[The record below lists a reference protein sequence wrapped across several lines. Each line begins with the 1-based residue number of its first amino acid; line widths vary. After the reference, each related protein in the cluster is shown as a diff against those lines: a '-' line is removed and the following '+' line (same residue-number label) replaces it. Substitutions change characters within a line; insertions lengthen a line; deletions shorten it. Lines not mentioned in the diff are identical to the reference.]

1 MNENHKS
8 SPRWGYLP
16 FILTGLAVVAIAVA
30 TVIEDIHVSET
41 ARRLIYGALWF
52 KLLWAAI
59 ALTGAYWL
67 YVRRLWRRL
76 PVFLLHLSLIIILLG
91 ALMTSLTGKK
101 GTIHLRQGIPAKEY
115 INSEWHSVE
124 KLPFYVRLDSFTI
137 AYYAG
142 TEAPQDY
149 ISQVTMEDRSYTIS
163 MNHIAKL
170 RGYRFFQSSYDDDM
184 QGTVLSLNYDPFG
197 TPVTYLGYGLLGL
210 SMMWVLLASRKRL
223 FVLAL
228 IAGFSFSAK
237 AVPAVP
243 AEKAAAMEREQVV
256 WNGRIAPMGTMAQE
270 LLLKLYGK
278 RSYHGLSATQ
288 VVSSMLLEPRAWSE
302 EPIIK
307 VKRGVYKRLSDY
319 VDYSGD
325 VPRLQNMEQDPKT
338 DEKVGLILMLMQGTL
353 VKAPSADA
361 VPLSE
366 KRVSAELV
374 YNHIDWTLWAMIGCF
389 LLAILAGVRELVRA
403 KAAASN
409 SSAEAFGMLQD
420 PGKGDSA
427 GRATVPFDIYVPLLL
442 ILLFLVAG
450 WCMRWYISGF
460 IPLSNGFE
468 TMYFVAMCLLAVPL
482 FVRRTLFISVFS
494 AAFVLLVSHLGEVNP
509 RITPLMPVLHS
520 PWLSAHV
527 SIIMMSYAL
536 LVLSIVERRLLRLAV
551 FFLAAGIFLGAIWA
565 NVSWGTYWSWDPKES
580 WALVT
585 LLVYSVPLHGESL
598 PWFRSTRNYRIY
610 SLMAL
615 CCLLMTYF
623 GVNYL
628 LGGMHSYAN

>member
-1 MNENHKS
+1 M
-8 SPRWGYLP
+8 
-16 FILTGLAVVAIAVA
+16 
-30 TVIEDIHVSET
+30 
-41 ARRLIYGALWF
+41 
-52 KLLWAAI
+52 
-59 ALTGAYWL
+59 
-67 YVRRLWRRL
+67 
-76 PVFLLHLSLIIILLG
+76 LHLSFIIILLG
-91 ALMTSLTGKK
+91 ALMTSLTGEK

-124 KLPFYVRLDSFTI
+124 KLPFYVRLDSFKI
-137 AYYAG
+137 AYYPG

-149 ISQVTMEDRSYTIS
+149 ISQVTMEDQSYTIS
-163 MNHIAKL
+163 MNHIARLK
-170 RGYRFFQSSYDDDM
+170 GYRFFQSSFDEDM
-184 QGTVLSLNYDPFG
+184 LGSVLSLNYDPFG
-197 TPVTYLGYGLLGL
+197 TPVTYLGYALLGL

-223 FVLAL
+223 LMVAL
-228 IAGFSFSAK
+228 LVGFSFSVK
-237 AVPAVP
+237 ALPVVPV
-243 AEKAAAMEREQVV
+243 EKAAAMEREQVV

-278 RSYHGLSATQ
+278 RSYHGLNATQ

-307 VKRGVYKRLSDY
+307 VKRGSYKTLSDF
-319 VDYSGD
+319 VDYTGD
-325 VPRLQNMEQDPKT
+325 VPRLQNMGKDPKT

-353 VKAPSADA
+353 VKTPSADA
-361 VPLSE
+361 APLSE
-366 KRVSAELV
+366 KRVSAELL
-374 YNHIDWTLWAMIGCF
+374 YNHVDWTLWAMIACF
-389 LLAILAGVRELVRA
+389 LLAILAGMREQVRPKDPASNICA
-403 KAAASN
+403 KA
-409 SSAEAFGMLQD
+409 FKILLD
-420 PGKGDSA
+420 PGCGDSTPRSSLA
-427 GRATVPFDIYVPLLL
+427 LGLYVPLLL
-442 ILLFLVAG
+442 VLLFLLAG
-450 WCMRWYISGF
+450 WCLRWYISGF

-468 TMYFVAMCLLAVPL
+468 TMYFVAMCLLAVP
-482 FVRRTLFISVFS
+482 FFARRTLFISVFS

-509 RITPLMPVLHS
+509 RMTPLMPVLHS

-580 WALVT
+580 WALIT
-585 LLVYSVPLHGESL
+585 LLVYSVPLHSESL
-598 PWFRSTRNYRIY
+598 PWFRSMRNYRIY